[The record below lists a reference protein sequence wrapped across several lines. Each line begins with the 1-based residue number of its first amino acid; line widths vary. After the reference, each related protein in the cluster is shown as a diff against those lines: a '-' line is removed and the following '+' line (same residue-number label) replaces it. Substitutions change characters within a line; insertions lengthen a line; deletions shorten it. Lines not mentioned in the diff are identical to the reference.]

1 MRKRFVLI
9 VAAATLPALLA
20 LPQLASSRVVSNSVA
35 ATAELSQQGRH
46 AEVGVLLACDRD
58 QKAKLQVSVSQRSG
72 AFAKRKRKVS
82 CATAQQRFAVKAT
95 LRSPIR
101 LEPGE
106 ATACVLALTRDD
118 AVQWCKDITL
128 E

>member
-9 VAAATLPALLA
+9 VAAAALLA
-20 LPQLASSRVVSNSVA
+20 LPQLASSRVVSNTVA
-35 ATAELSQQGRH
+35 ATSELSRQGRS

-72 AFAKRKRKVS
+72 AFAQRKRKVS
-82 CATAQQRFAVKAT
+82 CAAAQRRFAVKAT
-95 LRSPIR
+95 LRGRIR